1 MEQMV
6 SKSIPKTLLS
16 LKKKKKNLD
25 KPIFSNKKRKKK

>member
-16 LKKKKKNLD
+16 LKKKKNLD